1 VPGSKSDSH
10 ADILFGRAMTEQP
23 DHTFCIAPMM
33 EWTDRHCRF
42 FLRQI
47 SRHCLL
53 YTEMVTAHAVLH
65 GDRRH
70 LLGFDPVEHPV
81 ALQLGGSDPATLA
94 AAARIGEQTGYDEIN
109 LNLGCPS
116 DRVQYGRFGA
126 CLMTEPAT
134 VAACVT
140 AMARSVDVPVTVK
153 TRIGVDDHDSY
164 AELAAFIRMLAGC
177 GCRTVIVHARKA
189 FLQGLSPKE
198 NRTVPQLR
206 YERVYRLKS
215 DFPELEIVINGG
227 VKTLAEVRAHLEHV
241 DGVMLGREAY
251 HNPWIL
257 AGVDA
262 GFFRDSG
269 APPAREAVIDRMLP
283 YIDRELNQGNALKHI
298 TRHMLGLYQGVPGA
312 RAWRRYLSEHAYRA
326 GADSTVL
333 LMAREAVG
341 WKAGGE
347 TPASGELQQHG

>member
-1 VPGSKSDSH
+1 
-10 ADILFGRAMTEQP
+10 MTEHP

-33 EWTDRHCRF
+33 EWTDRHCRY

-81 ALQLGGSDPATLA
+81 ALQLGGSDPSALA
-94 AAARIGEQTGYDEIN
+94 EAARIGEQTGYDEIN

-116 DRVQYGRFGA
+116 DRVQSGRIGA
-126 CLMTEPAT
+126 CLMAEPET
-134 VAACVT
+134 VAACIT
-140 AMARSVDVPVTVK
+140 AMQRTVSVPVTAK
-153 TRIGVDDHDSY
+153 TRIGIDERDSY
-164 AELAAFIRMLAGC
+164 AELAGFIRMLADC

-189 FLQGLSPKE
+189 CLQGLSPKE
-198 NRTVPQLR
+198 NRSVPPLR

-227 VKTLAEVRAHLEHV
+227 ITTLAEARAHLEHV

-251 HNPWIL
+251 HNPWVL
-257 AGVDA
+257 AGVDRA
-262 GFFRDSG
+262 FFDAA
-269 APPAREAVIDRMLP
+269 APVPTREAVIERMLP
-283 YIDRELNQGNALKHI
+283 YIARELERGSALKHI

-312 RAWRRYLSEHAYRA
+312 RAWRRYLSEHAYLA
-326 GADSTVL
+326 GADSSVL
-333 LMAREAVG
+333 RLASEAVHEIT
-341 WKAGGE
+341 ATGE
-347 TPASGELQQHG
+347 QQLHHG